1 MFQSSLARLAAR
13 AKARW
18 VMIAGTD
25 GVLLETDSR
34 AFRTEAEAIAA
45 QFAGLFR
52 ISCKVAGDTESGGL
66 QDAIL
71 VTEQGKILL
80 RALNEEYILIL
91 FLEPGSHAGK
101 AFFEITRAAGPIERE
116 LRY

>member
-1 MFQSSLARLAAR
+1 MFQSNLALLAAR
-13 AKARW
+13 TRARW
-18 VMIAGTD
+18 VMIAGSD

-45 QFAGLFR
+45 QFASLFR
-52 ISCKVAGDTESGGL
+52 IARKVSGDTESGGL
-66 QDAIL
+66 QSTLL

-80 RALNEEYILIL
+80 QALNEDYILIL
-91 FLEPGSHAGK
+91 FLEPDSHAGK
-101 AFFEITRAAGPIERE
+101 AFFEISRAAGPIEKE

>member
-1 MFQSSLARLAAR
+1 MFQSNLARLAAR
-13 AKARW
+13 ARARW
-18 VMIAGTD
+18 VMIAGSD

-45 QFAGLFR
+45 QFASLFR
-52 ISCKVAGDTESGGL
+52 ISRKVAGDTESGGL
-66 QDAIL
+66 QSALL

-80 RALNEEYILIL
+80 QALNEDYILIL
-91 FLEPGSHAGK
+91 FLEPDSHAGK
-101 AFFEITRAAGPIERE
+101 AFFEISRAAGPIEKE